1 VLGADAKAKCLAPGP
16 TFQPHADRRLGRAR
30 QGRWAGQHAA
40 SQRRCA
46 HAVQALYV
54 IIVDRTYGGSA
65 QSNGDQ
71 VVPCGKGQGAYT
83 LALLDALGV
92 PILGIRG
99 IVDVNGLPEHAV
111 SHVHRACF
119 IAHGERRQ
127 DARHCGHDAA
137 RVAEVRRRY
146 AGCGEHSIR
155 EPWRGGANAVVRI
168 LHQP

>member
-1 VLGADAKAKCLAPGP
+1 VVTL
-16 TFQPHADRRLGRAR
+16 
-30 QGRWAGQHAA
+30 
-40 SQRRCA
+40 
-46 HAVQALYV
+46 QALYV
-54 IIVDRTYGGSA
+54 IIVDREYGGSA

-155 EPWRGGANAVVRI
+155 EPLRGGANAVIRT

>member
-1 VLGADAKAKCLAPGP
+1 MLGADAKAKCLAPGP

-46 HAVQALYV
+46 HAVVALYV

-83 LALLDALGV
+83 LALLDAPGV

-99 IVDVNGLPEHAV
+99 IVDVNELPEHAV

-119 IAHGERRQ
+119 IAHGERRR